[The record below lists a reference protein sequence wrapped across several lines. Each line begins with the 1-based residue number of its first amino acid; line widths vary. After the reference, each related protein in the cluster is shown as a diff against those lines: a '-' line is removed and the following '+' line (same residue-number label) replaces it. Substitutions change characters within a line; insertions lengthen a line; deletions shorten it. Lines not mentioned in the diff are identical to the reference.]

1 MRQGQAL
8 LQTRIAAKQVLTI
21 FNEGGAQPLL
31 LCASASF
38 AIQEEIPME
47 LPQFI
52 SNGDV
57 KIDVYL
63 QLNAGITLDYF

>member
-1 MRQGQAL
+1 M
-8 LQTRIAAKQVLTI
+8 AAKQVLTI
-21 FNEGGAQPLL
+21 FNEGCAQPLL
-31 LCASASF
+31 LCTSASF

-52 SNGDV
+52 SNGDM